1 MITALKKFKPNIES
15 LCLKSTKL
23 HRTEDA
29 KQMKVPEAGTEK
41 TVEVVISGH
50 VQHVGFRACVRNTAR
65 NLSVRG
71 TVRNLED
78 GRVAIN
84 ATAEAVIIE
93 KFLSSLHECPR
104 AQIRD
109 IEISDGTIPDCHDF
123 MIVRDG
129 RLPGDP
135 F

>member
-1 MITALKKFKPNIES
+1 MKIPEPRPEKP
-15 LCLKSTKL
+15 
-23 HRTEDA
+23 
-29 KQMKVPEAGTEK
+29 
-41 TVEVVISGH
+41 VVVVVSGR

-84 ATAEAVIIE
+84 AAAEAVIIE
-93 KFLSSLHECPR
+93 KFLSGLHECPR
-104 AQIRD
+104 AQIRE
-109 IEISDGTIPDCHDF
+109 IEISEGKIPECHDF

-129 RLPGDP
+129 RLPSDP

>member
-1 MITALKKFKPNIES
+1 
-15 LCLKSTKL
+15 
-23 HRTEDA
+23 
-29 KQMKVPEAGTEK
+29 MKDLGPGTEK
-41 TVEVVISGH
+41 SVEVVVSGR
-50 VQHVGFRACVRNTAR
+50 VQHVGFRACVRNNAR

-78 GRVAIN
+78 GRVSIN
-84 ATAEAVIIE
+84 AAAEAVIIE

-109 IEISDGTIPDCHDF
+109 MEISEGKMPDCQDF

-129 RLPGDP
+129 RFPGDS

>member
-1 MITALKKFKPNIES
+1 MEEVQQMES
-15 LCLKSTKL
+15 
-23 HRTEDA
+23 
-29 KQMKVPEAGTEK
+29 PESGTEK
-41 TVEVVISGH
+41 TVHVVVSGQ

-78 GRVAIN
+78 GRVAIS
-84 ATAEAVIIE
+84 ASAEAVIIE
-93 KFLSSLHECPR
+93 KFLSSLYECPR

-109 IEISDGTIPDCHDF
+109 MEVSDGKMADCHDF
-123 MIVRDG
+123 TIIRDG
-129 RLPGDP
+129 QVPGDP